1 LDTMPGGTTNLDAV
15 PCEEMCQGVTSRTE
29 ETDVKRT
36 LLVVT
41 VFAVAMGFLEAAVV
55 VYLRLHYYPNGFAF
69 PLAIIPEDI
78 LLVEVAREVATII
91 MLAAVGW
98 LAGGRFL
105 LRFSFF
111 SFAFGVWDIGYYL
124 FLKIT
129 LDWPASLLTDDILF
143 LIPLPWVGP
152 VLAPVLVSLCLMA
165 AALVVFRRESIGRPL
180 SIAPLLRVLIT
191 LGGLVILFSFLTSA
205 DAVTHQQA
213 PAHFHWLLFGAG
225 VSLGAAAFVT
235 ALRK

>member
-1 LDTMPGGTTNLDAV
+1 LGHRETNWN
-15 PCEEMCQGVTSRTE
+15 E
-29 ETDVKRT
+29 ETRVRRT
-36 LLVVT
+36 VFVVT

-55 VYLRLHYYPNGFAF
+55 VYLRLHFYPNGFSF
-69 PLAIIPEDI
+69 PLANMPENI
-78 LLVEVAREVATII
+78 LVVEVAREVATIM

-105 LRFSFF
+105 LRFSYF

-165 AALVVFRRESIGRPL
+165 AALVVLRRESIGRPV

-205 DAVTHQQA
+205 DAGMHQQA
-213 PAHFHWLLFGAG
+213 PANFNWLLFGAG
-225 VSLGAAAFVT
+225 ISLGAAAFVT

>member
-1 LDTMPGGTTNLDAV
+1 MY
-15 PCEEMCQGVTSRTE
+15 QGVTSRNE

-36 LLVVT
+36 LLAVT
-41 VFAVAMGFLEAAVV
+41 AFAVAMGFLEAAVV
-55 VYLRLHYYPNGFAF
+55 VYLRLQFYPNGFSF
-69 PLAIIPEDI
+69 PLAVLPENV
-78 LLVEVAREVATII
+78 LFVEVAREVATII

-105 LRFSFF
+105 SRFSYF

-152 VLAPVLVSLCLMA
+152 VLAPVLVSLCLIA
-165 AALVVFRRESIGRPL
+165 ASLVVLRRESTGKPV
-180 SIAPLLRVLIT
+180 SIAPLHRVLIT
-191 LGGLVILFSFLTSA
+191 LGGLVILFSFLTST
-205 DAVTHQQA
+205 DAVMHQQA
-213 PAHFHWLLFGAG
+213 PAHFNWLLFGAG
-225 VSLGAAAFVT
+225 IALGITAFAT